1 MEVEDH
7 DYALACSNISRS
19 FRVFLV
25 DGERALHAGDA
36 PMPGK
41 LLGVRAD
48 EADRPQLDAH
58 TENLPFAP
66 ALARY
71 TSR

>member
-7 DYALACSNISRS
+7 DYALASSDISKP
-19 FRVFLV
+19 FRVFFT
-25 DGERALHAGDA
+25 DDERALHVGDA
-36 PMPGK
+36 PVTGK
-41 LLGVRAD
+41 LLSLCAD
-48 EADRPQLDAH
+48 EADRPQLDANAE
-58 TENLPFAP
+58 TLPFAP